1 MYILSRGEVPGH
13 PRWLRFARHDRWGAR
28 HDRWGAR
35 HDRWGARHD
44 TNNPSLRTER
54 SVVKQ
59 SLVLGVASLT
69 LAMTNIR
76 TNILSF

>member
-13 PRWLRFARHDRWGAR
+13 PRWLRF
-28 HDRWGAR
+28 AR

-69 LAMTNIR
+69 LAMTGGALAMTPTTRHCERNAV
-76 TNILSF
+76 